1 MKTLLRGIFLSIIIL
16 TLQIQNAFCIELS
29 FKNYSVES
37 GLLSNTVYT
46 IIQDSKGFI
55 WIGTEDGLNC
65 FNGYEFQNYRNK
77 PRDNSSLIN
86 NHVYCLY
93 EDSEQKIW
101 IGTEEGVCIYDPKTD
116 LFTPFTL
123 QANDNTTITGR
134 VQSIIVN
141 EKGNIWISVYGQGVF
156 KYDSFNKSLKRYTF
170 KKYANENC
178 LDDLVTY
185 LYRDRL
191 NNIWV
196 SVNSTNYQIFKLEN
210 NAAEFIPAYP
220 NIKPDILAKLS
231 AYAMIEDTFG
241 TLWFGTWTEG
251 LCTVN
256 PTTGVIDSYLNVENK
271 DKILHIHT
279 ITEYEPGKLL
289 IGSDDG
295 LTVFSVSP
303 TLGNKLDIHL
313 KEPALSS
320 RFVYPIFKDR
330 EGGLWIGTY
339 YGGINYASPNRNYFT
354 SYIHD
359 KHQNSISGYVM
370 SVFCEDALGNLWI
383 GTDDNGLNYY
393 NTKTNKFT
401 LYKPERYKNSLS
413 YHNIH
418 GLCIDDNYLWVGT
431 YMGGLNRMDVNTKV
445 FKHYYA
451 NSSDT
456 TSLYSNSVY
465 AIYKDSHSNIW
476 VGATIGINLYNREKD
491 NFIRMKRTGMVIDI
505 IQVKDIVWFATL
517 GEGLYTYDLKTKSW
531 NNYQFNSKDE
541 QSLNSNDIT
550 CLASDENG
558 RLWIGTNNGI
568 CFYDENSNSFKNV
581 PINMQSQSIRNIF
594 CYNESLWITTAK
606 GLVCFET
613 TTKKTRLFTENDGLL
628 SDEFTLKSGIKS
640 SSGRIYIGTA
650 KGFNAFYPK
659 QIEINRYVPPIEL
672 SNFQLFNQSVDIKE
686 YMSTD
691 DGVQEI
697 ILPYN
702 KNAFSFEYTALSYY
716 ASEKN
721 EYAFILENFDKK
733 WSYVGNQ
740 RKATYTNIPP
750 GEYYFKV
757 KASNNDGIWNST
769 GLSIRVVVKPPI
781 WLTYWALAI
790 YVLIVIFS
798 FVMIIRYIK
807 KRDEKKHNERIEK
820 IKSEKEKEAY
830 DSKINFFTTIAHEI
844 RTPVSLIIG
853 PLEKI
858 LESSEE
864 LPDKTIRDLSIIDRN
879 SQRLL
884 FLTNQL
890 LDFRKIEREAV
901 QITLSTVN
909 VNDLLMSI
917 YTRFRL
923 FVEQKNISFFYTCD
937 NEKFEARIDPENLTK
952 VISNLLNNASKF
964 TKDFIELS
972 LITNT
977 KTNSFQIHVTDNG
990 EGIAWEQQEKIFTP
1004 FYQVQ
1009 GTNKPGTGLGLYLV
1023 KSIIDAFK
1031 GTIKIDSILGEGT
1044 TFSLTIPN
1052 SIEEPKSEIKSDLSS
1067 SLKLQDNIGS
1077 TETKDFFAR
1086 ENTIYQTVEDE
1097 EKPILLIVEDN
1108 IDLQSFL
1115 SSSLS
1120 DTYSIL
1126 QAGDGEQGLRILEKS
1141 VVDIIISDIM
1151 MPNMDGIEFCNQ
1163 VKKNFLWNHIPI
1175 ILLTA
1180 KTNLSSKIE
1189 ALETGADAYIEK
1201 PFSVSHISAQIKNLL
1216 DSRKNLL
1223 NKFAETP
1230 FATLKSIAGNKAD
1243 EEFLSK
1249 VNELIEKNI
1258 SNINFSVEDMAKE
1271 LGISSSGLFA
1281 KIKNLSGIT
1290 PNKLLL
1296 LIRLKKAAE
1305 LLNENKYRVNEVCY
1319 MVGFNNPSYFA
1330 KCFYKQFNIHPKE
1343 LLNTS
1348 STD

>member
-1 MKTLLRGIFLSIIIL
+1 MRAFLRGTFFSIIIFI
-16 TLQIQNAFCIELS
+16 LQVQNSYCIELS
-29 FKNYSVES
+29 FKNYSVEN

-55 WIGTEDGLNC
+55 WIGTEDGLNR
-65 FNGYEFQNYRNK
+65 FNGYEYQNYRNK
-77 PRDNSSLIN
+77 PKDSSSLIN
-86 NHVYCLY
+86 NHVYCLL
-93 EDSEQKIW
+93 EDWEQKIW
-101 IGTEEGVCIYDPKTD
+101 VGTEGGVCIYDPITNT
-116 LFTPFTL
+116 FTPFSLKTK
-123 QANDNTTITGR
+123 DNTVIDGR
-134 VQSIIVN
+134 VQSIIADEN
-141 EKGNIWISVYGQGVF
+141 GDIWIGVYGQGVF
-156 KYDSFNKSLKRYTF
+156 KYCVSDKNLVRYTF
-170 KKYANENC
+170 KKYINDNC
-178 LDDLVTY
+178 LEDLVTY
-185 LYRDRL
+185 LYRDRS
-191 NNIWV
+191 NNIWA
-196 SVNSTNYQIFKLEN
+196 SVNSTKYQIFKLGN
-210 NAAEFIPAYP
+210 NTNEFVPAYP
-220 NIKPDILAKLS
+220 NISPDILMKLS
-231 AYAMIEDTFG
+231 AYAIIEDTFG

-256 PTTGVIDSYLNVENK
+256 PKTGTVDSYLNVENR
-271 DKILHIHT
+271 DRILHIHT

-295 LTVFSVSP
+295 LTVFNVSP
-303 TLGNKLDIHL
+303 TLGNKLDVHL
-313 KEPALSS
+313 KEPAISS

-359 KHQNSISGYVM
+359 KYENSISGYVM
-370 SVFCEDALGNLWI
+370 SVFCEDNYGNLWI
-383 GTDDNGLNYY
+383 GTDDSGLNYF

-401 LYKPERYKNSLS
+401 TYKPIRNQNSLS

-418 GLCIDDNYLWVGT
+418 GLCIDDDYLWIGT
-431 YMGGLNRMDVNTKV
+431 YMGGLNRMNVNTKT
-445 FKHYYA
+445 FKHYFA
-451 NSSDT
+451 NSADT

-465 AIYKDSHSNIW
+465 AIYKDSHANIW
-476 VGATIGINLYNREKD
+476 IGATIGINMYDREKD

-505 IQVKDIVWFATL
+505 LQVKDMVWFATL
-517 GEGLYTYDLKTKSW
+517 GEGLYAYDLKTRKW
-531 NNYQFNSKDE
+531 NNYLFDSKNDNS
-541 QSLNSNDIT
+541 LISNDVT
-550 CLASDENG
+550 CLSSDENG
-558 RLWIGTNNGI
+558 KLWIGTNNGI
-568 CFYDENSNSFKNV
+568 CFYEESSNSFKYV
-581 PINMQSQSIRNIF
+581 SVNMQSLSIRNIF
-594 CYNESLWITTAK
+594 CDNELLWITTAK
-606 GLVCFET
+606 GLVSYET

-628 SDEFTLKSGIKS
+628 SDEFTLKSGIRS

-672 SNFQLFNQSVDIKE
+672 SDFQLFNQSVDIKE
-686 YMSTD
+686 YMSTK

-781 WLTYWALAI
+781 WLTYWALTI
-790 YVLIVIFS
+790 YILIGIFC
-798 FVMIIRYIK
+798 FVMMIKYIK
-807 KRDEKKHNERIEK
+807 RRDEKKHNERIEK

-864 LPDKTIRDLSIIDRN
+864 LPEKTIRDLNIIDRN

-901 QITLSTVN
+901 QINLSTVN
-909 VNDLLMSI
+909 VNDLLMGI
-917 YTRFRL
+917 YARFRL
-923 FVEQKNISFFYTCD
+923 FVEQKNINFFYTCD

-977 KTNSFQIHVTDNG
+977 KSNSFQIHVTDNG
-990 EGIAWEQQEKIFTP
+990 EGIDYDQQNKIFMP

-1031 GTIKIDSILGEGT
+1031 GSIKIDSAPEKGT
-1044 TFSLTIPN
+1044 TFAITIPN
-1052 SIEEPKSEIKSDLSS
+1052 SIEDCKMDTKSNGSSDRLEIRE
-1067 SLKLQDNIGS
+1067 NIGKIR
-1077 TETKDFFAR
+1077 TKELNE
-1086 ENTIYQTVEDE
+1086 ENIDSQIAENE

-1115 SSSLS
+1115 SDSLS
-1120 DTYSIL
+1120 ATYSIL
-1126 QAGDGEQGLRILEKS
+1126 QANDGEEGIKMLEKN

-1163 VKKNFLWNHIPI
+1163 VKKSFLWNHIPI

-1189 ALETGADAYIEK
+1189 ALEMGADAYIEK
-1201 PFSVSHISAQIKNLL
+1201 PFSVSHIAAQIKNLL
-1216 DSRKNLL
+1216 DSRRNLL

-1230 FATLKSIAGNKAD
+1230 FANLKSIAGNKAD

-1249 VNELIEKNI
+1249 VNDIVEKNI
-1258 SNINFSVEDMAKE
+1258 SNIHFSVDDMAKE
-1271 LGISSSGLFA
+1271 MGISSSGLFA

-1305 LLNENKYRVNEVCY
+1305 LLNENRYRVNEVCY

-1330 KCFYKQFNIHPKE
+1330 KCFYKQFNVHPKD
-1343 LLNTS
+1343 LLN
-1348 STD
+1348 